1 MQLVGICG
9 EIGSGK
15 SLVSDYLVNKLQYD
29 EYAFAKPV
37 KDVATAMGFTHNE
50 VWGTQDQ
57 KLSKNKYW
65 GISAR
70 EFLQKFGTEI
80 GREIL
85 PSIIPNMDMGTSGS
99 PWIKLF
105 EIYWKSLIERKGDSA
120 TLVVSDVRFV
130 DEANAVKQNSG
141 ILIRLVRK
149 RKNISGAEHKHAS
162 ETSMKDI
169 KVDYVVYNNGT
180 KKELYEKIFNIMKHT
195 QIINKPE
202 KILQN

>member
-15 SLVSDYLVNKLQYD
+15 TLVSDYLVNELKYD
-29 EYAFAKPV
+29 EYAFAKPL
-37 KDVATAMGFTHNE
+37 KDIAMAMGFTHTE
-50 VWGTQDQ
+50 VWGTQAQ

-80 GREIL
+80 GREL
-85 PSIIPNMDMGTSGS
+85 MPGIIPNMDMGESGS

-105 EIYWKSLIERKGDSA
+105 EIYWKSLIERKGTSA

-130 DEANAVKQNSG
+130 DEAKIVKQNSG
-141 ILIRLVRK
+141 VVIRLVRQK
-149 RKNISGAEHKHAS
+149 KDSSGAEHKHTS
-162 ETSMKDI
+162 ETNMNGI
-169 KVDYVVYNNGT
+169 KPDYSVTNDGT
-180 KKELYEKIFNIMKHT
+180 KDELYKKIIEILQKELYK
-195 QIINKPE
+195 
-202 KILQN
+202 

>member
-15 SLVSDYLVNKLQYD
+15 TLVSDYLVNNLHYD
-29 EYAFAKPV
+29 EYAFAKPL
-37 KDVATAMGFTHNE
+37 KDIAITMGFTHTE
-50 VWGTQDQ
+50 VYGTQAQ

-80 GREIL
+80 GREMM
-85 PSIIPNMDMGTSGS
+85 PSVIPNMNMGESGS

-105 EIYWKSLIERKGDSA
+105 EIYWKSLIERKGVSA

-130 DEANAVKQNSG
+130 DEAKAVKQNSG
-141 ILIRLVRK
+141 VVIRLVRK
-149 RKNISGAEHKHAS
+149 RKDTSGFEHKHTS
-162 ETSMKDI
+162 ETSMNGI
-169 KVDYVVYNNGT
+169 EPDYIVTNDGT
-180 KKELYEKIFNIMKHT
+180 KDELYKKI
-195 QIINKPE
+195 QII
-202 KILQN
+202 LQS